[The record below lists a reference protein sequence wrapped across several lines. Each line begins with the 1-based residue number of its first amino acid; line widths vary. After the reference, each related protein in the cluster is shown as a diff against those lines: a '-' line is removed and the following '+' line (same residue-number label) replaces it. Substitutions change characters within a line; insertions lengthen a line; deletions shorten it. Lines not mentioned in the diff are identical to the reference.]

1 MASNEKHPA
10 TVMKSVLSFFVI
22 AVCMHIYSHVTV
34 HFCDTVWAE
43 SRQQYNFVFF
53 FLALLAVGCTETVTK
68 IV

>member
-43 SRQQYNFVFF
+43 SRQQYNLWFF
-53 FLALLAVGCTETVTK
+53 F
-68 IV
+68 